1 MSLLTI
7 FSTPKPFTDPH
18 IATIQRNAI
27 ASWTQLGAECD
38 VLLIGEEDGLPE
50 AAEEYHVRVIKK
62 VDRNESGTPLIS
74 SIFQIAEES
83 SQSPFFVYVNADII
97 LMNDMLQGLGKII
110 KSIKKSSDGL
120 TESNKYEP
128 FLLIG
133 QRWDMEI
140 TQLLHFSKNWQEEL
154 RFEVRRYGRMHRP
167 AGSDYFLFPRDAF
180 SKLPDFAIGR
190 AGWDNWMIY
199 HAYSQGWK
207 VIDGTKDIMI
217 VHQNHDYRHL
227 PNGKPHYNHK
237 ESQDNMD
244 MGGGMKH
251 MYMVLD
257 ANYQLSNGQLKK
269 ATLSLPRFI
278 RKIERLIMPN
288 TGNLR
293 GFRGTSTRLF
303 KKLRRKIE

>member
-1 MSLLTI
+1 MTLLTI
-7 FSTPKPFTDPH
+7 FSTPKPFSDPH

-27 ASWTQLGAECD
+27 ASWTKLGAECD
-38 VLLIGEEDGLPE
+38 VLLIGEEDGLIE
-50 AAEEYHVRVIKK
+50 VAEEYNVQVIKK
-62 VDRNESGTPLIS
+62 VDRNESGTPIIS
-74 SIFQIAEES
+74 SIFKIAEEE

-97 LMNDMLQGLGKII
+97 LMNDILQGLGKII
-110 KSIKKSSDGL
+110 KSIKKPSKEL
-120 TESNKYEP
+120 TESNKSEP

-140 TQLLHFSKNWQEEL
+140 TQLLPFSKNWQEEL
-154 RFEVRRYGRMHRP
+154 RSDVLQSGKMHRP
-167 AGSDYFLFPRDAF
+167 AGSDYFLYPRFAF

-207 VIDGTKDIMI
+207 VIDATKDIMI

-227 PNGKPHYNHK
+227 PDGKPHYNHQ
-237 ESQDNMD
+237 ESQDNMG
-244 MGGGMKH
+244 MAGGMKY

-257 ANYQLSNGQLKK
+257 ANYQLNNGQLKK
-269 ATLSLPRFI
+269 VTLSLPRFI
-278 RKIERLIMPN
+278 RKIERWIMPN

-293 GFRGTSTRLF
+293 GFRGTCTRLL
-303 KKLRRKIE
+303 KKLRRKID